1 LIEQHRFPSLGIDRE
16 DLEGLITPSERVSY
30 SNFVSGVFDLYGRTR
45 GKRLVGSKIPAWVRS
60 ISTLHALW
68 PETKFVHLIRDGCN
82 VCRSI
87 LS

>member
-45 GKRLVGSKIPAWVRS
+45 GKRLVESKIPA
-60 ISTLHALW
+60 
-68 PETKFVHLIRDGCN
+68 
-82 VCRSI
+82 
-87 LS
+87 